1 MPMTTRTTED
11 PSSHTYQWREQ
22 LQQRA
27 YQLLMQRIAS
37 DPALLQKSLTAKEHK
52 LCTLGFILSALSVF
66 CAFFPI
72 CGLPIAIS
80 GLIIGIRG
88 RHIPGLRRITAWTIV
103 LSILGL
109 MLTTINMLIIVF
121 IYFGTY
127 LWQ

>member
-1 MPMTTRTTED
+1 MTTRTTED
-11 PSSHTYQWREQ
+11 PPSHAFQWREQ

-27 YQLLMQRIAS
+27 YQLLMQRITS
-37 DPALLQKSLTAKEHK
+37 DPALLQQTPTTKEHR
-52 LCTLGFILSALSVF
+52 LYTLGLILSALSIF

-80 GLIIGIRG
+80 GLIIGVRG
-88 RHIPGLRRITAWTIV
+88 RHFPALRRITSWTMV

-109 MLTTINMLIIVF
+109 ALATINILIILF

>member
-1 MPMTTRTTED
+1 MTTGTTED
-11 PSSHTYQWREQ
+11 PPSNTLQWREQ

-27 YQLLMQRIAS
+27 HQLLLKRIAS
-37 DPALLQKSLTAKEHK
+37 DPSIAHKTLTTKEHRFY
-52 LCTLGFILSALSVF
+52 TLGFILSALSIF
-66 CAFFPI
+66 GAFFPI

-88 RHIPGLRRITAWTIV
+88 RHIPELRHTTSWTIA

-109 MLTTINMLIIVF
+109 VLAIINIVISLF
-121 IYFGTY
+121 IYFSIY

>member
-1 MPMTTRTTED
+1 MPTRTTEN
-11 PSSHTYQWREQ
+11 PPSHTFQWREQ

-27 YQLLMQRIAS
+27 YQLLTQRVAS
-37 DPALLQKSLTAKEHK
+37 DPALLQKSPTIKEHK
-52 LCTLGFILSALSVF
+52 LCTLGFMLSALSIF

-80 GLIIGIRG
+80 GLILGIRG
-88 RHIPGLRRITAWTIV
+88 RHIPGLRRRITSWTIV

-109 MLTTINMLIIVF
+109 VLTTINILIIVF

>member
-1 MPMTTRTTED
+1 MTTTRMTED
-11 PSSHTYQWREQ
+11 SPSHTLQWREQ

-27 YQLLMQRIAS
+27 HQLLLKRIAA
-37 DPALLQKSLTAKEHK
+37 DPGMAQKTLTTKEHK
-52 LCTLGFILSALSVF
+52 LYTLGFILSALSIF

-88 RHIPGLRRITAWTIV
+88 RYIRELRRTTSWTIV

-109 MLTTINMLIIVF
+109 VLAIINILISVF
-121 IYFGTY
+121 IYFSTY